1 MKEKKQDFLRAFS
14 VKSTPNQHEKML
26 FQRAEKYIRKI
37 AKIPGIKMV
46 AICNSLSMFATNAD
60 SDIDLFI
67 VTERKMIWF
76 VRFFVTLI
84 FWWNGV
90 WRK

>member
-1 MKEKKQDFLRAFS
+1 M
-14 VKSTPNQHEKML
+14 
-26 FQRAEKYIRKI
+26 I
-37 AKIPGIKMV
+37 
-46 AICNSLSMFATNAD
+46 AICNSLSMFATKKD

-67 VTERKMIWF
+67 VSEAKMIWF

-84 FWWNGV
+84 FWKNGV